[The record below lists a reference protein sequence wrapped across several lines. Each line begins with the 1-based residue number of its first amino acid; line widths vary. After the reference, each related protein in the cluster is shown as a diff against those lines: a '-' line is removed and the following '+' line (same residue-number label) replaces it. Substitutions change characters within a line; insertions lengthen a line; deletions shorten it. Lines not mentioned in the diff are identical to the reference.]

1 MDASSNSLPPED
13 LSKRGVARC
22 QEKEHARVNAKLLL
36 PWNCR
41 PRAMYL
47 CRDLE
52 DTCNSYL

>member
-1 MDASSNSLPPED
+1 MPGE
-13 LSKRGVARC
+13 GARTC
-22 QEKEHARVNAKLLL
+22 NAKLLL

-52 DTCNSYL
+52 DTCDSYL